1 MKAKYIDKTFP
12 ITLQDLIDLAKSE
25 NLDPK
30 DLKLIMNSNQADLS
44 AYVQCALL
52 NQDCDKISIELY
64 TEASDGLH
72 EDISLNKTKQKSKP
86 SLSKANE
93 DLPRFDKAYHI
104 IDGMRDLID
113 PELHNQELRIVSDLD
128 LRSLEDALAILE
140 TFYQK
145 QIINEPK

>member
-64 TEASDGLH
+64 TEASDGLR
-72 EDISLNKTKQKSKP
+72 EDISIDKTSQDKSLAETIDHYRKEFYTLIENMESDGLAYTTITSILKQGSKG
-86 SLSKANE
+86 
-93 DLPRFDKAYHI
+93 YI
-104 IDGMRDLID
+104 
-113 PELHNQELRIVSDLD
+113 
-128 LRSLEDALAILE
+128 
-140 TFYQK
+140 
-145 QIINEPK
+145 